1 MTRPAIAAVWTP
13 AAFAQ
18 RGPAALVPPVDL
30 AAASSP
36 AWPIDSVLPPPVEVA
51 DEDGETN
58 CDQGRTVVLAL
69 GGAIVADEAEAAQAL
84 SVSDHRRAIDG
95 EAVSLRARRGAQDGD
110 EDEQHA
116 PVRMVVVF
124 W

>member
-18 RGPAALVPPVDL
+18 RGPAALVPLVDL

-84 SVSDHRRAIDG
+84 SVSDHKGGRSTERQS
-95 EAVSLRARRGAQDGD
+95 VSGRGAVHKTGTRTSSTHQ
-110 EDEQHA
+110 
-116 PVRMVVVF
+116 
-124 W
+124 